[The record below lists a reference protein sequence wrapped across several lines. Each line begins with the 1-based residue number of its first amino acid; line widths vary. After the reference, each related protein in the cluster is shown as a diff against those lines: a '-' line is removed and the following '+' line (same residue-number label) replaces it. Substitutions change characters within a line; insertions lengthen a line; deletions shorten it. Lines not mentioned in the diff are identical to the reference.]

1 MGKINKDEKRT
12 IWQKLR
18 EFKKDGLVS
27 YAKYLADQLEQSE
40 GKEIRKAYT
49 KYIKKEIASTAKKI
63 AKLEAKLAPKD

>member
-1 MGKINKDEKRT
+1 MSKLSKDEKST
-12 IWQKLR
+12 LGQKLR
-18 EFKKDGLVS
+18 EFKKDGLIS

-49 KYIKKEIASTAKKI
+49 KYIKKEIKSTAKKI